1 MIKGR
6 IIKAIAG
13 FYYVHSE
20 DLLLTCKARGVFK
33 KKGISPL
40 VGDIVSVSRQGMQE
54 GIIEAIDPRKNEI
67 IRPKIANI
75 DQVALVF
82 SLASPQ
88 TSLFQI
94 DKMLAMT
101 KWNQLPAIM
110 LLTKIDLMT
119 AQTYYHH
126 LLSVY
131 QPLGYKVLGID
142 SLHDQGIKDVK
153 KELMD
158 HQTVLSGE
166 SGVGKSTLLKKL
178 LPNSDAIAGS
188 VSEATQRG
196 KHTTTFVQLYPFEG
210 GYLADTPGFS
220 QFDLY
225 LEDLTTMQKL
235 FVEIYDV
242 GQSCL
247 YRGCLHEME
256 DGCQVRQAVEQKA
269 IASTRYENYLQLL
282 QENKEWKA
290 RRY

>member
-1 MIKGR
+1 M
-6 IIKAIAG
+6 
-13 FYYVHSE
+13 H
-20 DLLLTCKARGVFK
+20 
-33 KKGISPL
+33 
-40 VGDIVSVSRQGMQE
+40 E

-110 LLTKIDLMT
+110 VLTKIDLKT
-119 AQTYYHH
+119 AKEYYHH

-131 QPLGYKVLGID
+131 QPLGYTMLGID
-142 SLHDQGIKDVK
+142 SLHDHGIKEVK
-153 KELMD
+153 TALMD

-178 LPNSDAIAGS
+178 LPNSDAISGS

-196 KHTTTFVQLYPFEG
+196 KHTTTFVQLYPYEG

-225 LEDLTTMQKL
+225 LEDLSAMQKL
-235 FVEIYDV
+235 FVEIHEV
-242 GQSCL
+242 GQTCL
-247 YRGCLHEME
+247 YRGCLHERE
-256 DGCQVRQAVEQKA
+256 DGCEVRHAVEKQA
-269 IASTRYENYLQLL
+269 IAATRYENYLQLL
-282 QENKEWKA
+282 KENKEWKA